1 MVNNINIQTRP
12 YVVPTLGAVAEFFGV
27 QEQTCRTWRLRADPM
42 PGQPGEWNLSEIARW
57 RIAAE
62 QSKHRPRTENDAILD
77 IIGSP
82 GSEDWKDRWLRAKAL
97 LCEEQLAEVQGR
109 LVDLDEIAPIMRRA
123 GTLLAD
129 AIRRLEAEFGSD
141 AADIMRTPL
150 ERMSEEVEAMA
161 KHA

>member
-1 MVNNINIQTRP
+1 MPINNINNINTHI
-12 YVVPTLGAVAEFFGV
+12 VSTLGDVAEFFGV

-42 PGQPGEWNLSEIARW
+42 PGHPGEWNLSEIVRW

-62 QSKHRPRTENDAILD
+62 QNKHRPRNETDALID
-77 IIGSP
+77 CIVEP
-82 GSEDWKDRWLRAKAL
+82 GGEDWKERWLRGKAL
-97 LCEEQLAEVQGR
+97 LTEETLAEVQGR

-129 AIRRLEAEFGSD
+129 AIRRLEAEYGSD